1 METAATAT
9 RYIQQ
14 MNTSKLVIEQQHA
27 DIIDCCAALR
37 MTLGPDAAIDDI
49 GKVRMRL
56 AKLLHENL
64 VSEEAALNGPI
75 RRLPFA
81 KRPSSFGELG
91 IEAADLRRK
100 YTEHVGRWSLAAMSR
115 DRQGYAASAIEL
127 IAEVT
132 SHLDRKR
139 SAFPAWWAAIA

>member
-1 METAATAT
+1 
-9 RYIQQ
+9 
-14 MNTSKLVIEQQHA
+14 MNTSKTVIEQQHSA
-27 DIIDCCAALR
+27 IIDCCAALR
-37 MTLGPDAAIDDI
+37 TALGPDATIEGI

-56 AKLLHENL
+56 AKLLHDNL
-64 VSEEAALNGPI
+64 VLEEAALNEPI
-75 RRLPFA
+75 RRLPIA
-81 KRPSSFGELG
+81 QRPSSFGELG
-91 IEAADLRRK
+91 AEAAALRRK

-127 IAEVT
+127 MAEVT

>member
-1 METAATAT
+1 
-9 RYIQQ
+9 
-14 MNTSKLVIEQQHA
+14 MNPSKTVIEQQHSA
-27 DIIDCCAALR
+27 LIDSCTALR
-37 MTLGPDAAIDDI
+37 AAFGPDGTIEDI

-56 AKLLHENL
+56 AKLFHDNL
-64 VSEEAALNGPI
+64 VLEEAVLNEPT
-75 RRLPFA
+75 RRLPIT
-81 KRPSSFGELG
+81 KRPSSFGELQA
-91 IEAADLRRK
+91 EVAALRRK